1 MSNFQK
7 RILTAVVLVL
17 FAVVGLSGNS
27 YLFLIFF
34 GVVGGFSSWEY
45 YDLVLREKESRS
57 KISRK
62 VGGMGIGFLPFLLLS
77 VHYLY
82 PELLSIIAVGF
93 IFVVV
98 LSTLFI
104 LELFLNADTPF
115 LNLGYVFTG
124 IIYLGIPFGL
134 LVPIHFVFGNA
145 PIIAMWV
152 FVAAFDIAA
161 YLVGSRIGK
170 TPLFP
175 RISPKKTWEGVGG
188 GVALLVVFFFLLP
201 MILKWISTISGYGIT
216 TEIQYK
222 DWVAIAAIS
231 LIFGTLGDL
240 IESML
245 KRNLNVKDSSN
256 LLPGHG
262 GFLDRFDSVFF
273 PVPFIGAYLF
283 MFVY

>member
-1 MSNFQK
+1 
-7 RILTAVVLVL
+7 
-17 FAVVGLSGNS
+17 
-27 YLFLIFF
+27 LIFF

>member
-1 MSNFQK
+1 MNNFQK
-7 RILTAVVLVL
+7 RILTAIVLLL
-17 FAVVGLSGNS
+17 FAAAGLSGNS

-34 GVVGGFSSWEY
+34 GVVGGFCSWEY

-57 KISRK
+57 KIGRK
-62 VGGMGIGFLPFLLLS
+62 MGGMAIGCLPFF
-77 VHYLY
+77 
-82 PELLSIIAVGF
+82 LLSIHYLFPQTLSIIQVGF
-93 IFVVV
+93 IFSVA
-98 LSTLFI
+98 LSTLFV
-104 LELFLNADTPF
+104 LELFLNAGTPF
-115 LNLGYVFTG
+115 SNLGYVFTG

-152 FVAAFDIAA
+152 FVAAFDVAA

-188 GVALLVVFFFLLP
+188 GIGLLVIFFFLLP
-201 MILKWISTISGYGIT
+201 IILEWISSASGYEIT
-216 TEIQYK
+216 NEIQYK
-222 DWVAIAAIS
+222 DWIAIAAIS
-231 LIFGTLGDL
+231 LVFGTLGDL

-273 PVPFIGAYLF
+273 PVPFIAAYLF

>member
-7 RILTAVVLVL
+7 RTLTAIVLGI
-17 FAVVGLSGNS
+17 FAIIGLSGNS
-27 YLFLIFF
+27 YLFLMFF

-45 YDLVLREKESRS
+45 YDLLLREKESRS
-57 KISRK
+57 KIGRK
-62 VGGMGIGFLPFLLLS
+62 MGGMAIGFLPFFLLS
-77 VHYLY
+77 VHYLF
-82 PELLSIIAVGF
+82 PDKLSIIEVGF
-93 IFVVV
+93 IFSVA

-104 LELFLNADTPF
+104 LELFLNAGTPF
-115 LNLGYVFTG
+115 SNLGYVFTG

-152 FVAAFDIAA
+152 FVAAFDVAA

-188 GVALLVVFFFLLP
+188 GVGLLVIFFFLMPL
-201 MILKWISTISGYGIT
+201 ILDWISVVSGYDIANEIT
-216 TEIQYK
+216 NK
-222 DWVAIAAIS
+222 DWIAIAAIS
-231 LIFGTLGDL
+231 LVFGTLGDL

-256 LLPGHG
+256 FLPGHG

-273 PVPFIGAYLF
+273 PVPFIAAYLF